1 MTKEQFAKFLE
12 TATDAQLA
20 SIAAVIEGKEA
31 PAVKAAQDAQATA
44 EAALKA
50 ANEKAAADLKAA
62 NEAAATAQEAAL
74 KAACDAA
81 TKAALETPEV
91 KSAMELAGVRK
102 AATIKALVETKR
114 CDKSEADLKAM
125 SQAESPSTTAAR
137 PRVVWTRRRLCR
149 PPRTW
154 SPRSRLRTRRSNTA
168 PKQEGRT
175 CRSSTRVPRATGSP
189 LTALSSSG
197 TGLLSRSSAT
207 SPRRRSRGIPS
218 RRRLTTRTMIHM
230 SPGFVARENFSSW

>member
-125 SQAESPSTTAAR
+125 SQADLDSLVKLAGGKPVDYSGQAAR
-137 PRVVWTRRRLCR
+137 GVDETQTVPA
-149 PPRTW
+149 
-154 SPRSRLRTRRSNTA
+154 A
-168 PKQEGRT
+168 PD
-175 CRSSTRVPRATGSP
+175 
-189 LTALSSSG
+189 
-197 TGLLSRSSAT
+197 
-207 SPRRRSRGIPS
+207 
-218 RRRLTTRTMIHM
+218 M
-230 SPGFVARENFSSW
+230 VAAIKAANAKK